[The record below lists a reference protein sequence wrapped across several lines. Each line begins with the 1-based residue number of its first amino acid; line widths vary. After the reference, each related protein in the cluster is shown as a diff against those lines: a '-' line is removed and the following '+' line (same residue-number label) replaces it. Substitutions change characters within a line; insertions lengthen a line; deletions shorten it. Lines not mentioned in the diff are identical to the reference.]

1 MAEDTQTTQ
10 TPSSEPPAVVADAEA
25 PAVKPAPAA
34 VKPEPPVVKPKPAPV
49 PATPPRG
56 GFHWGTGRRKAS
68 VARVRIKPG
77 DGGFLINGKRIDV
90 YFSEPQDRNGVV
102 EPLVATQ
109 TKGSINVLVN
119 VFGGGCT
126 GQAGAI
132 RLGLSR
138 ALKEYDSNLEEALRS
153 NNMLSR
159 DPRRVERKKYGQPGA
174 RKRFQFSKR

>member
-1 MAEDTQTTQ
+1 MTEASPTTEPQ
-10 TPSSEPPAVVADAEA
+10 SSPPS
-25 PAVKPAPAA
+25 AA
-34 VKPEPPVVKPKPAPV
+34 VAETKERA

-77 DGGFLINGKRIDV
+77 DGGFLVNGRPIDN
-90 YFSEPQDRNGVV
+90 YFSELRDRNDVL
-102 EPLVATQ
+102 EPLEITR

-119 VFGGGCT
+119 VFGGGYT

-138 ALKEYDSNLEEALRS
+138 ALKEYDATLEEVLRS
-153 NNMLSR
+153 NNMLTR